1 MEYSMSLIK
10 GLLITFIVIIVVII
24 SNPFHVRDFVVEKL
38 QASDNNEVTVK
49 INK

>member
-1 MEYSMSLIK
+1 MSLIK

-38 QASDNNEVTVK
+38 QASDNNAATVNADK
-49 INK
+49 